1 MEIRTLTGTTISDAL
16 AEARSLWGDSV
27 VMLEAQPPSP
37 GQRARIAVGV
47 RDAEP
52 TVAEPA
58 VAEPTAAEPAVA
70 ALAVA
75 EPTAAAAAVAAP
87 LDLVVADLLE
97 GGTTWGVPGPSDLG
111 SSIRPAFSGRSTAS
125 EIAVTPPP
133 GALRRSARGTGALLE
148 RRIRPATDVFAHIS
162 SGHETPADLEPMGPA
177 ESEVENRPDPTR
189 EPIFGQLIRRGIRP
203 KRARLLAE
211 ASLRHGIQAA
221 VQMLAEYLPPRAT
234 RRAPSRVLF
243 TGEAGSG
250 KTALVLRSAL
260 SRIRAGRRAPAVVVV
275 APRAGE
281 LRGWQDPTSMFE
293 SFDLRVVRCS
303 REALPSALAALDG
316 EVLID
321 TPAGFRIPEGLD
333 VHVRQVVDAR
343 AAGLAPVGE
352 RAAADSAVLTHLDGA
367 PALGYVTERLIAM
380 NVPVSAL
387 VRSGQPEGHIEPY
400 SPKAFAWAVC
410 HV

>member
-1 MEIRTLTGTTISDAL
+1 MEIKSLTGTSISDAL

-27 VMLEAQPPSP
+27 VMLQAQPPSD
-37 GQRARIAVGV
+37 GQRARIAVGI
-47 RDAEP
+47 R
-52 TVAEPA
+52 
-58 VAEPTAAEPAVA
+58 AAQPAVA
-70 ALAVA
+70 APV
-75 EPTAAAAAVAAP
+75 
-87 LDLVVADLLE
+87 DLVVADLLE
-97 GGTTWGVPGPSDLG
+97 ANASLAGFSQTSVGASSRPSI
-111 SSIRPAFSGRSTAS
+111 SSRSTAS

-133 GALRRSARGTGALLE
+133 GALRRSERGTGALLE
-148 RRIRPATDVFAHIS
+148 RRIRPATDVFPHIS
-162 SGHETPADLEPMGPA
+162 SGKEI
-177 ESEVENRPDPTR
+177 EVEQEQTLSQPEVTGQPDPTS
-189 EPIFGQLIRRGIRP
+189 EPIFGQLLRQGIRP

-211 ASLRHGIQAA
+211 AALHHGVPAA
-221 VQMLAEYLPPRAT
+221 VQMLAEYLPRKVT
-234 RRAPSRVLF
+234 GRAPSRVLF

-260 SRIRAGRRAPAVVVV
+260 SRIRAGRRAPSIVVI
-275 APRAGE
+275 APRSSE

-293 SFDLRVVRCS
+293 AFDFHVVRCS

-321 TPAGFRIPEGLD
+321 TPSAFRVPENLD

-343 AAGLAPVGE
+343 AAGSAPSSDR
-352 RAAADSAVLTHLDGA
+352 RASDSVVLTHLDAA

-400 SPKAFAWAVC
+400 SPKAFAASVC